1 MNQAVR
7 KLIALLAALALV
19 CSLAACSSQ
28 QSEEENTTEPP
39 IVSKTKKPEANA
51 EVLAYFNRLV
61 NSAKQSNPKFTMT
74 KEPKVSEVETSN
86 QTLANLAPT
95 LQQLML
101 NQTSLSSKDTK
112 LSEVLPVSGQEWA
125 SQLTPS
131 DIRYAMCVQEDDLYK
146 ITIFF
151 RDEKEPAPLT
161 SRHGKAF
168 DMEDRTAIE
177 EEFQKAKDYMQLG
190 EYHVLFT
197 GSSIECEIDRAN
209 DEIQK
214 LVYHKRMHLDAQVTG
229 VGKLASAGQIDF
241 SCILEIQTEFHFTW
255 PHPETSTG
263 ADA

>member
-1 MNQAVR
+1 MPPHQTRRSQRKGEKMNQAVR

-61 NSAKQSNPKFTMT
+61 NSAKQSNPEFTMT

-125 SQLTPS
+125 SQLTLPTS
-131 DIRYAMCVQEDDLYK
+131 VTRCVCRK
-146 ITIFF
+146 MTFI
-151 RDEKEPAPLT
+151 
-161 SRHGKAF
+161 
-168 DMEDRTAIE
+168 
-177 EEFQKAKDYMQLG
+177 
-190 EYHVLFT
+190 
-197 GSSIECEIDRAN
+197 
-209 DEIQK
+209 K
-214 LVYHKRMHLDAQVTG
+214 LQYSFEMKKSLRL
-229 VGKLASAGQIDF
+229 
-241 SCILEIQTEFHFTW
+241 
-255 PHPETSTG
+255 
-263 ADA
+263 

>member
-1 MNQAVR
+1 M
-7 KLIALLAALALV
+7 
-19 CSLAACSSQ
+19 
-28 QSEEENTTEPP
+28 
-39 IVSKTKKPEANA
+39 
-51 EVLAYFNRLV
+51 
-61 NSAKQSNPKFTMT
+61 
-74 KEPKVSEVETSN
+74 
-86 QTLANLAPT
+86 
-95 LQQLML
+95 
-101 NQTSLSSKDTK
+101 
-112 LSEVLPVSGQEWA
+112 LPVSGQEWA

>member
-61 NSAKQSNPKFTMT
+61 NSAKQSNPEFTMT

-146 ITIFF
+146 MI
-151 RDEKEPAPLT
+151 RYL
-161 SRHGKAF
+161 
-168 DMEDRTAIE
+168 
-177 EEFQKAKDYMQLG
+177 KDTFVIIMQNST
-190 EYHVLFT
+190 HS
-197 GSSIECEIDRAN
+197 GS
-209 DEIQK
+209 
-214 LVYHKRMHLDAQVTG
+214 
-229 VGKLASAGQIDF
+229 
-241 SCILEIQTEFHFTW
+241 
-255 PHPETSTG
+255 
-263 ADA
+263 

>member
-61 NSAKQSNPKFTMT
+61 NSAKQSNPEFTMT

-101 NQTSLSSKDTK
+101 NLLK
-112 LSEVLPVSGQEWA
+112 
-125 SQLTPS
+125 
-131 DIRYAMCVQEDDLYK
+131 RYKALRGAAC
-146 ITIFF
+146 F
-151 RDEKEPAPLT
+151 RP
-161 SRHGKAF
+161 
-168 DMEDRTAIE
+168 
-177 EEFQKAKDYMQLG
+177 
-190 EYHVLFT
+190 
-197 GSSIECEIDRAN
+197 
-209 DEIQK
+209 
-214 LVYHKRMHLDAQVTG
+214 G
-229 VGKLASAGQIDF
+229 VGEPINPFRHPLRDVCAGR
-241 SCILEIQTEFHFTW
+241 
-255 PHPETSTG
+255 
-263 ADA
+263 

>member
-1 MNQAVR
+1 
-7 KLIALLAALALV
+7 
-19 CSLAACSSQ
+19 
-28 QSEEENTTEPP
+28 
-39 IVSKTKKPEANA
+39 
-51 EVLAYFNRLV
+51 
-61 NSAKQSNPKFTMT
+61 
-74 KEPKVSEVETSN
+74 
-86 QTLANLAPT
+86 
-95 LQQLML
+95 
-101 NQTSLSSKDTK
+101 
-112 LSEVLPVSGQEWA
+112 
-125 SQLTPS
+125 
-131 DIRYAMCVQEDDLYK
+131 
-146 ITIFF
+146 
-151 RDEKEPAPLT
+151 
-161 SRHGKAF
+161 
-168 DMEDRTAIE
+168 MEDRTAIE